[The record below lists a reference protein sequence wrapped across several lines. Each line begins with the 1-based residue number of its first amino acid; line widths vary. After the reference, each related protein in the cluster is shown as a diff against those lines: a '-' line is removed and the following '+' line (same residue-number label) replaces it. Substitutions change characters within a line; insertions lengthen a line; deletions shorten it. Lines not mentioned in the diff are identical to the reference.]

1 MRLGPYEILAPLG
14 AGGMGQ
20 VYRARDVRLA
30 REVALK
36 LLPDRVSAD
45 PTAIERFRREAQA
58 VAALNHPHICTIHD
72 VGDIGGSE
80 PGVRPFL
87 VMELI
92 DGQTLAE
99 AIDGRS
105 LATDQV
111 LALAEEIAD
120 ALDAAHAKGI
130 VHRDIKPANIFVTS
144 RGHAKILD
152 FGLAKASSDAPSVG
166 DETRNAV
173 APAHLTDRG
182 TAVGTVAYMSPEQ
195 ALGDPVDARSDLFSL
210 GAVVYEM
217 VTGRRPFEGPTSAA
231 IFDAILH
238 HHPAVP
244 AGLSVPSGVHAV
256 LDKSL
261 EKDRDLRY
269 QSAAELRADL
279 KRVRRDL
286 AARQET
292 PTGSGA
298 IDSILVL
305 PFVNN
310 SGSADHEYLS
320 DGITESVINSLS
332 KLGKVRVVP
341 RSIAFSHKNKSV
353 EPETLAKSLRVRAVV
368 TGRVAQHGETI
379 VVGAEMMDVA
389 TVAQVWGERY
399 AKKLTDIF
407 ALQDEIVLDIVR
419 NLRVQLGAEDQ
430 SRLTT
435 KATSDPAAYEAFLR
449 GRFEWEKMSPSG
461 FHASISHFQQ
471 AILRDPRF
479 VTAYVDLAR
488 AYSLLG
494 ANAGLRSAPFFQ
506 QARVVALQ
514 ALALDSH
521 SGGAH
526 FALGSVKAMYDWDP
540 QGAEAEFRLGL
551 AYDPQFESLA
561 YSTWLSAMGRF
572 EEAVREA
579 RRVVRLNP
587 TALPNLGTLVVVLNE
602 ARHFDE
608 ALTEISHVLEM
619 HPEIGG
625 YAYEVMAMSY
635 LGLRKYPEAEQAM
648 GKALELTPRALWVG
662 RLSIARGLLWAKT
675 GRVAEAEQAAQDVV
689 AHGDQHSIAPAQ
701 LAALWAAIGK
711 HDDAFKWLETGL
723 SVRDSFMIRL
733 GNAAEFKPLHDDPRW
748 KDIMRRIRT
757 AGPPAEPA

>member
-1 MRLGPYEILAPLG
+1 MRLGPYEILAPIG

-20 VYRARDVRLA
+20 VYRARDVRLG

-36 LLPDRVSAD
+36 LLPDAVSAD

-80 PGVRPFL
+80 PGARPFL

-144 RGHAKILD
+144 RGHAKVLD
-152 FGLAKASSDAPSVG
+152 FGLAKAAGDAQSPG
-166 DETRNAV
+166 DETRIAV
-173 APAHLTDRG
+173 GAAHLTDRG
-182 TAVGTVAYMSPEQ
+182 AAVGTVAYMSPEQ
-195 ALGDPVDARSDLFSL
+195 ALGEPVDARSDLFSL

-217 VTGRRPFEGPTSAA
+217 VAGRRPFEGPTSAA

-238 HHPAVP
+238 HVPSVP
-244 AGLSVPSGVHAV
+244 AGLSVPSGVHAI

-279 KRVRRDL
+279 KRLRRDL

-292 PTGSGA
+292 PTVNGA

-305 PFVNN
+305 PFANN
-310 SGSADHEYLS
+310 SGNADHEYLS

-341 RSIAFSHKNKSV
+341 RSIAFSHKNKPV
-353 EPETLAKSLRVRAVV
+353 DPETLAKSLRVRAVV
-368 TGRVAQHGETI
+368 TGRVAQHGETV
-379 VVGAEMMDVA
+379 VVGAEMMDVT
-389 TVAQVWGERY
+389 TVSQIWGERY
-399 AKKLTDIF
+399 ARKFTDIF
-407 ALQDEIVLDIVR
+407 ALQDEIVLDVVK
-419 NLRVQLGAEDQ
+419 NLRLHLGGDEQL
-430 SRLTT
+430 RLTT
-435 KATSDPAAYEAFLR
+435 KATTDPVAYQSYLR
-449 GRFEWEKMSPSG
+449 GRFEWEKVTRSG
-461 FHASISHFQQ
+461 FQASIQHFQQ
-471 AILRDPRF
+471 AIERDPKF

-488 AYSLLG
+488 AYGLV
-494 ANAGLRSAPFFQ
+494 AVNAGMAGASLFR
-506 QARVVALQ
+506 QARSIAQQ
-514 ALALDSH
+514 ALALDSR

-526 FALGSVKAMYDWDP
+526 FALGSVKALYEWD
-540 QGAEAEFRLGL
+540 QAAAETEFRLGL
-551 AYDPQFESLA
+551 AYDPEFESLA

-572 EEAVREA
+572 DEAVREA
-579 RRVVRLNP
+579 QRVVTLNP
-587 TALPNLGTLVVVLNE
+587 TALPNLAMLVFVLIE
-602 ARHFDE
+602 ARRYDE
-608 ALTEISHVLEM
+608 ALHETNRFLEAYPDSGTGFEIKSICCM
-619 HPEIGG
+619 G
-625 YAYEVMAMSY
+625 
-635 LGLRKYPEAEQAM
+635 LGRLAEAEDAIK
-648 GKALELTPRALWVG
+648 KAFELTPRMMAFGRFSVTRAL
-662 RLSIARGLLWAKT
+662 LLART
-675 GRVAEAEQAAQDVV
+675 GRFAEAEQAVTEMLAHLEQQPV
-689 AHGDQHSIAPAQ
+689 AATQVSS
-701 LAALWAAIGK
+701 LYAALGK
-711 HDDAFKWLETGL
+711 NDEAFTWLETGL
-723 SVRDSFMIRL
+723 SARDSSMIRL
-733 GNAAEFKPLHDDPRW
+733 GVLVDLEPLHADSRW
-748 KDIMRRIRT
+748 NDIVRRVQT
-757 AGPPAEPA
+757 AGPPP